1 MSRSLSSLVDQILHK
16 NEFRDNECR
25 FKSKT
30 TKNYEKE
37 FEEDLNKRFNN
48 TYKLFIGDYSKFG
61 FM

>member
-16 NEFRDNECR
+16 NEFKDYECR

-30 TKNYEKE
+30 IKNYEKE
-37 FEEDLNKRFNN
+37 FEEELKKRFNN
-48 TYKLFIGDYSKFG
+48 TYKLFIGDFSKFG